1 MGDVMTG
8 IAKQAQNVPEPAGDP
23 PSAEAPVDWEMAF
36 RALAV
41 ITTSGFV
48 SSNDVSRWVEMMR
61 DIDPRAAKVLADT
74 FNSHRHPWM
83 QSFMG

>member
-1 MGDVMTG
+1 MTG
-8 IAKQAQNVPEPAGDP
+8 IAKQTQNVPEPAGERE
-23 PSAEAPVDWEMAF
+23 STGAPVDWELAF

-48 SSNDVSRWVEMMR
+48 SSDDVSRWVETMR

-83 QSFMG
+83 QNFMG